1 MNCYNESVFFLN
13 FWGFFLF
20 KANCRNPD
28 CCLAGHCIVSK
39 HLWNCIT
46 GLLCKNANSSIKY
59 WDFNCHQ
66 QIQHGFPSGAC
77 TWHGI
82 SFTLTPWL
90 FCLNE
95 LHCALWAPKILMPN
109 VRLGFQQGNWLVGL
123 QFPLLQQAL
132 SSIGKAEIDG
142 VLHANLS
149 IFLFLHFNFQSVFF
163 YLARASLKRNLLL

>member
-1 MNCYNESVFFLN
+1 
-13 FWGFFLF
+13 
-20 KANCRNPD
+20 
-28 CCLAGHCIVSK
+28 
-39 HLWNCIT
+39 
-46 GLLCKNANSSIKY
+46 
-59 WDFNCHQ
+59 
-66 QIQHGFPSGAC
+66 
-77 TWHGI
+77 
-82 SFTLTPWL
+82 
-90 FCLNE
+90 
-95 LHCALWAPKILMPN
+95 MPN